1 MLVSLPGV
9 EVFSQAL
16 GEDDAAEGQVANGRT
31 CLSAVAFY
39 DEVSILL
46 DLCS

>member
-16 GEDDAAEGQVANGRT
+16 GEDDAAEGAGCQWAH
-31 CLSAVAFY
+31 LSIGCCF
-39 DEVSILL
+39 L
-46 DLCS
+46 